1 MFVQGRKI
9 VHGAPTSHH
18 SGSGLAASTIA
29 AAGGG
34 GGGIHHSGGIKLDRK
49 HSLPSAGGHSMIGR
63 DVTAAAASYLAQD
76 SFSFDQLQ
84 PHIQAGSN
92 VSGNIPSTS
101 GIGASSGGI
110 IGTGN
115 VHQQGQGPGSSGIG
129 NVSGAGSYPL
139 QHIGAGGSAIAAAAS
154 QAIAATQQLT
164 GRRTV
169 NILSHQV
176 LEYFG
181 FVDAFL
187 RDMLSNEHFI
197 ISSRLA

>member
-1 MFVQGRKI
+1 MIQGRKI
-9 VHGAPTSHH
+9 VHGASTSHH

-34 GGGIHHSGGIKLDRK
+34 GGGGIHHSGGIKLDRK
-49 HSLPSAGGHSMIGR
+49 HSLSSAGGHSMIGR
-63 DVTAAAASYLAQD
+63 EVAATAASYLGQD

-92 VSGNIPSTS
+92 VSGNIPSSS

-110 IGTGN
+110 IGAGSI
-115 VHQQGQGPGSSGIG
+115 HQQGQAAGSSGVG

-169 NILSHQV
+169 NNVNLRALEILCLIS
-176 LEYFG
+176 
-181 FVDAFL
+181 L
-187 RDMLSNEHFI
+187 RDSLSNQNFTI
-197 ISSRLA
+197 LFRQA